1 MKTLLAFFLIFTV
14 SKASAWN
21 DIPKG
26 AFLNKVYNCS
36 SSQTQFPVT
45 SVNQGPLLS
54 IFHYLK
60 PMGSYLP
67 AFEHLYF
74 LSESQGSSG
83 LDARTFKLVP
93 QFLNSSESLYQSVDN
108 SGRQV
113 GYFARYFER
122 SDTFEVHPAS
132 RNFVYYCQ

>member
-45 SVNQGPLLS
+45 SVNQGP
-54 IFHYLK
+54 
-60 PMGSYLP
+60 P
-67 AFEHLYF
+67 AFDFSLF
-74 LSESQGSSG
+74 KTDGKLFAG
-83 LDARTFKLVP
+83 L
-93 QFLNSSESLYQSVDN
+93 
-108 SGRQV
+108 
-113 GYFARYFER
+113 
-122 SDTFEVHPAS
+122 
-132 RNFVYYCQ
+132 